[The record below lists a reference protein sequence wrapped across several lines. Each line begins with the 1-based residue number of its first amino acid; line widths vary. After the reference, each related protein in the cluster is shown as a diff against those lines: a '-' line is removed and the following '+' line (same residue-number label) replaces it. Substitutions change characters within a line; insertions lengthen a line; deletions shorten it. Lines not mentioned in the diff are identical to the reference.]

1 MNIKAHLSAIRQT
14 KWYEYLIR
22 FVFGGLITVA
32 AGLIA
37 KKYGL
42 VIGGLFLAFPS
53 IFPASVTLVQTHKE
67 EKEEQK
73 GEGKKE
79 QKEEGRQAAAKT
91 SLGTSLGSFG
101 LLGFA
106 IVIWQIS
113 LALPPWLVLAIALV
127 IWLTVAVLVWWIF
140 QKISG
145 RKNEEES

>member
-1 MNIKAHLSAIRQT
+1 MNVKVQLSAIKQT

-42 VIGGLFLAFPS
+42 VVGGLFLAFPS
-53 IFPASVTLVQTHKE
+53 IFPASVTLVQSHQE

-73 GEGKKE
+73 GKGEE
-79 QKEEGRQAAAKT
+79 QQKEEGRQAAART
-91 SLGTSLGSFG
+91 SLGTALGSFG

-106 IVIWQIS
+106 IIIWQFS
-113 LALPPWLVLAIALV
+113 PTLPPWLVLVIALV
-127 IWLTVAVLVWWIF
+127 IWFSMAVLVWWIF
-140 QKISG
+140 QKMSG
-145 RKNEEES
+145 SRNDEET